1 MSQALLNAAVKQA
14 PKATGL
20 LRQAF
25 KAAVPEALS
34 GAVFSTGLDL
44 VMGTPLDESL
54 AYGAADAIGSVA
66 TLGLLNRAGI
76 QNGLLR
82 NAVNLGT
89 GATLRPAVHRT
100 LFSGRYPQQGQGG
113 QAATVAQQQA
123 QRGEVNNMTAE
134 DLAGKYMDDT
144 MFQAMQEA
152 IQGSPQADL
161 TQYANLM
168 GPAFDPVAHARTAR
182 SIMGI

>member
-1 MSQALLNAAVKQA
+1 MAQALLNAAVKQA

-20 LRQAF
+20 FRQAL
-25 KAAVPEALS
+25 KQAVPEAVQ
-34 GAVFSTGLDL
+34 GALFNTGLNL
-44 VMGTPLDESL
+44 LMGTPIDESL
-54 AYGAADAIGSVA
+54 AYGVADGVA
-66 TLGLLNRAGI
+66 TVGTLGLLNKAGI
-76 QNGLLR
+76 KNGLLR

-89 GATLRPAVHRT
+89 GAVAARGVNQT
-100 LFSGRYPQQGQGG
+100 LFAGRYPQQGQGG

-123 QRGEVNNMTAE
+123 QRGEVNNIPMG
-134 DLAGKYMDDT
+134 DLAGKYMEDT

-161 TQYANLM
+161 MQYANAM
-168 GPAFDPVAHARTAR
+168 GPVFDPNAHARTAR

>member
-1 MSQALLNAAVKQA
+1 MAQALLNAAVKQA
-14 PKATGL
+14 PKAKGL
-20 LRQAF
+20 FRQAL
-25 KAAVPEALS
+25 KQAVPEALQ
-34 GAVFSTGLDL
+34 GAVFSTGLNL
-44 VMGTPLDESL
+44 LMGTPVDESI
-54 AYGAADAIGSVA
+54 AYGIADGVGTVG

-89 GATLRPAVHRT
+89 GVIAGQGVHNA
-100 LFSGRYPQQGQGG
+100 LFAGRYPRQGQGG

-144 MFQAMQEA
+144 MFQAMQQA
-152 IQGSPQADL
+152 IEGSPSVDL
-161 TQYANLM
+161 MQYANAM
-168 GPAFDPVAHARTAR
+168 GPVFDPNAHARTAR

>member
-1 MSQALLNAAVKQA
+1 MAQALLNAAARQA
-14 PKATGL
+14 PKAKGL
-20 LRQAF
+20 FRQALRQ
-25 KAAVPEALS
+25 AVPEAVQ
-34 GAVFSTGLDL
+34 GALFNTGLNL
-44 VMGTPLDESL
+44 LMGTPVDESI
-54 AYGAADAIGSVA
+54 AYGLADGVA
-66 TLGLLNRAGI
+66 TVGTLGLLNKAGI
-76 QNGLLR
+76 KNGLIR

-89 GATLRPAVHRT
+89 GVIAGQGVHNA
-100 LFSGRYPQQGQGG
+100 LFAGRYPRQGQGG

-152 IQGSPQADL
+152 IQGSPQTDL

>member
-1 MSQALLNAAVKQA
+1 MAQAILNAAVKQA
-14 PKATGL
+14 PKAKSL

-25 KAAVPEALS
+25 KDAVPEALS
-34 GAVFSTGLDL
+34 GAVFSTGLNL
-44 VMGTPLDESL
+44 VMGTPLDEYL
-54 AYGAADAIGSVA
+54 AYGAADAVGTIG

-82 NAVNLGT
+82 NAVNFGT
-89 GATLRPAVHRT
+89 GATLGPAVHRT

-134 DLAGKYMDDT
+134 DLAGKILD
-144 MFQAMQEA
+144 
-152 IQGSPQADL
+152 
-161 TQYANLM
+161 
-168 GPAFDPVAHARTAR
+168 
-182 SIMGI
+182 GIGEC